1 MIDSKYF
8 KEYRYRM
15 GFNNQKSAKEF
26 LGAKDVTPT
35 VNYDYIADLNQ
46 RLVEI
51 IKKLHSVVDNSIRP
65 NDIEKFCQ
73 ENIFNAFE
81 IMKDNNIISRLNNQG
96 RRPEQVC
103 FSWLR
108 GFVIANYFLKAIS
121 YIFDVN
127 INNIKLIGDDDLKSI
142 ESFKRTP
149 KADLELSID
158 NKTIRIEIQSGF
170 QDANDIKQHKVIE
183 AKRIK
188 NESDTP
194 SILIHFDLFNGQVAF
209 VRLDSIEDDSIH
221 WITRQQMEGQ
231 TVFEINQNYF
241 VWKLTELPPKY
252 SDLEL

>member
-8 KEYRYRM
+8 KEYRAKL
-15 GFNNQKSAKEF
+15 GFSNQEKTKDF
-26 LGAKDVTPT
+26 LGAKDVIPT

-51 IKKLHSVVDNSIRP
+51 ITKLHSVVESTIRP
-65 NDIEKFCQ
+65 SDINTFCQ
-73 ENIFNAFE
+73 DNIFNAFE
-81 IMKDNNIISRLNNQG
+81 IMKKNNIISKLNNQG

-121 YIFDVN
+121 HIFD
-127 INNIKLIGDDDLKSI
+127 IELENIKLIGDDDLQNI

-149 KADLELSID
+149 KADLELNINSE
-158 NKTIRIEIQSGF
+158 TVRIEIQSGF
-170 QDANDIKQHKVIE
+170 KGANDIKQHKVIE
-183 AKRIK
+183 AKKVK
-188 NESDTP
+188 NEHNIS

-209 VRLDSIEDDSIH
+209 IKLDTIADNSIH
-221 WITRQQMEGQ
+221 WITRPQMEGQ
-231 TVFEINQNYF
+231 IVFEINQNHF